1 MATLVEKGSDSG
13 VNLSELTSGERAL
26 IGMLG
31 QVVKY
36 DGAQSTS
43 GGNNYG
49 FSFGGVD
56 TSKISSIN
64 VTISKNGGDNGAY
77 VYIFGA
83 SFLNKEVGTYQ
94 RNISNND
101 NIGYVSA
108 YPKDSYGCHVEFTIN
123 SFTTKDGKVH
133 TADNLNY

>member
-1 MATLVEKGSDSG
+1 
-13 VNLSELTSGERAL
+13 
-26 IGMLG
+26 MLG

-36 DGAQSTS
+36 TGARSTAL
-43 GGNNYG
+43 GNDN

-64 VTISKNGGDNGAY
+64 VTISNNYGSNGGYGY

-94 RNISNND
+94 KNISNKD
-101 NIGYVSA
+101 NIGYVSV
-108 YPKDSYGCHVEFTIN
+108 YPKDDYGCYVEFTIN